1 MTGSSGKVI
10 VVNEEI
16 ALREEEIQLA
26 FVQASGPGGQNVNK
40 VASAVQLR
48 FDTRSPA
55 LPEAVRLRLLRI
67 ANKRVGK
74 DGVLTIEAKRY
85 RSQEKNREDALQ
97 RLVALIQQASVPPKA
112 RRKTRPSAAAR
123 QRRLEGKRRRAEVK
137 KMRGRPGEDSE

>member
-48 FDTRSPA
+48 FDTRSPG

-74 DGVLTIEAKRY
+74 DGVLSIEAKRY

-123 QRRLEGKRRRAEVK
+123 QRRLEGKRKRAEVK
-137 KMRGRPGEDSE
+137 RMRGRPGEESE